1 MALLHSKV
9 LPLSLQFLPLP
20 QHLGH
25 EKCEDSGKETTNLS
39 AREEREQ
46 LERR

>member
-25 EKCEDSGKETTNLS
+25 EKCDSGKETTNLS